1 MMNIGKKRTIIISV
15 LCVVEIAALFL
26 VWNIFSGGGTFY

>member
-1 MMNIGKKRTIIISV
+1 MMNIGRIKTVIMSV
-15 LCVVEIAALFL
+15 CCVTSIVAVFL

>member
-1 MMNIGKKRTIIISV
+1 MMNIGRIKMVIISV

-26 VWNIFSGGGTFY
+26 VWTTFSGGGTFY